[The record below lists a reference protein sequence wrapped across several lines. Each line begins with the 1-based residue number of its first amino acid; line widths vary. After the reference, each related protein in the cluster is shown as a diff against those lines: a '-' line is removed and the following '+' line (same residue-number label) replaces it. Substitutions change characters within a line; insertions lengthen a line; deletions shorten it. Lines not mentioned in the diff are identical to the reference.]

1 MEVKGLNIRINMA
14 TRQGVLYVWTFRD
27 QLDLSLVYSEAYH
40 RQEQIAPILPNLV
53 KSDLLQQLGIVSEN
67 T

>member
-1 MEVKGLNIRINMA
+1 MA